1 MGNILNFFVLEI
13 FLVVVLTPNSC
24 AASPNIIKS
33 VPGFPGILPFH
44 LETGYVGVGEN
55 EEVQLFYYFIKSERN
70 PEKDP
75 LMLWLTGGPGCSAL
89 SGLVLEI
96 GPLIFNTSACDW
108 HSKSPTYQLNPFS
121 WTKIASIIFLDSP
134 VGTGFSYAKNP
145 GGYYTDD
152 ITSSR
157 RVYQFLSKWLV
168 DHGGFI
174 SNPLYISGDSYCG
187 RTVPIIVQEISNG
200 NKVGI
205 QPVMNLQ
212 GYILGNPSTQHE
224 EEETKSK
231 YDYAHRVSLLS
242 DELYESTKVSC
253 NRSCADKEVD
263 DVKCAHNLQAVS
275 YNLDRVFAAHVLK
288 PKCISNQTWCQESIY
303 QLLYYWANN
312 IQVQAALHIQKG
324 TKPYWIRCNSTLA
337 YTHNV
342 GSSFSYHQN
351 FTQKPIRALI
361 YSGDQDMVVSYVTT
375 LGWIKMLNVS
385 IAEDW
390 RPWFVNG
397 QVAGYTTRFSNGNYH
412 LTYATVKLFC
422 ERRKMPSSSRIAGE
436 VTCFYLLHTA
446 NLQIPETVIACRL
459 KRKADVQRR
468 SIAI

>member
-1 MGNILNFFVLEI
+1 GDQDMKI
-13 FLVVVLTPNSC
+13 S
-24 AASPNIIKS
+24 
-33 VPGFPGILPFH
+33 
-44 LETGYVGVGEN
+44 YVGTLEWIKMLNVSTVEDWRPWFVNGQVAGYTTKFSNDRYHVTFATVKGAGHTAPEYKRLECFTMLLKCDN
-55 EEVQLFYYFIKSERN
+55 SQLLRYLKPPKKTY
-70 PEKDP
+70 PQ
-75 LMLWLTGGPGCSAL
+75 
-89 SGLVLEI
+89 

-412 LTYATVKLFC
+412 LTYATVKG
-422 ERRKMPSSSRIAGE
+422 AG
-436 VTCFYLLHTA
+436 HTA
-446 NLQIPETVIACRL
+446 PEY
-459 KRKADVQRR
+459 KRPECFMMVMKWFAMQP
-468 SIAI
+468 I

>member
-1 MGNILNFFVLEI
+1 GDQDMKI
-13 FLVVVLTPNSC
+13 S
-24 AASPNIIKS
+24 
-33 VPGFPGILPFH
+33 
-44 LETGYVGVGEN
+44 YVGTLEWIKMLNVSTVEDWRPWFVNGQVAGYTTKFSNDRYHVTFATVKGAGHTAPEYKRLECFTMLLKCDN
-55 EEVQLFYYFIKSERN
+55 SQLLRYLKPPKKTY
-70 PEKDP
+70 PQ
-75 LMLWLTGGPGCSAL
+75 
-89 SGLVLEI
+89 

-312 IQVQAALHIQKG
+312 IQVQAALHIQKHIH
-324 TKPYWIRCNSTLA
+324 TMLA
-337 YTHNV
+337 AAFLT
-342 GSSFSYHQN
+342 
-351 FTQKPIRALI
+351 
-361 YSGDQDMVVSYVTT
+361 
-375 LGWIKMLNVS
+375 IKILPKS
-385 IAEDW
+385 
-390 RPWFVNG
+390 
-397 QVAGYTTRFSNGNYH
+397 
-412 LTYATVKLFC
+412 
-422 ERRKMPSSSRIAGE
+422 PS
-436 VTCFYLLHTA
+436 V
-446 NLQIPETVIACRL
+446 P
-459 KRKADVQRR
+459 
-468 SIAI
+468 

>member
-1 MGNILNFFVLEI
+1 GDQDMKI
-13 FLVVVLTPNSC
+13 S
-24 AASPNIIKS
+24 
-33 VPGFPGILPFH
+33 
-44 LETGYVGVGEN
+44 YVGTLEWIKMLNVSTVEDWRPWFVNGQVAGYTTKFSNDRYHVTFATVKGAGHTAPEYKRLECFTMLLKCDN
-55 EEVQLFYYFIKSERN
+55 SQLLRYLKPPKKTY
-70 PEKDP
+70 PQ
-75 LMLWLTGGPGCSAL
+75 
-89 SGLVLEI
+89 

-397 QVAGYTTRFSNGNYH
+397 QVAGCMSRYTTRFSNGNYH

-446 NLQIPETVIACRL
+446 NLQIPETVIACR
-459 KRKADVQRR
+459 
-468 SIAI
+468 